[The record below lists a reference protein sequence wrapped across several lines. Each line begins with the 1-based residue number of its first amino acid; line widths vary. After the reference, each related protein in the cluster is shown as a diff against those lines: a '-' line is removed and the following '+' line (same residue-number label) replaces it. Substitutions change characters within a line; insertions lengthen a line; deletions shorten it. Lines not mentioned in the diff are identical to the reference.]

1 MLVNP
6 EIHSLAEE
14 FDTKILHHNNNIM
27 IHVSYVFRKLSKKA
41 VEKKYNTENLRIS
54 SEVVCNNIQDE
65 VFDNYPLLKKIEKR
79 EMDKR
84 KRFIA
89 MAPNNRPIDK
99 NVSTYFAVRAC
110 LEIYRRNREQKK
122 VRNIQILDTHFFAN
136 YNKESIV
143 IPRARLRHIFQA
155 RKRKD
160 EKIS

>member
-1 MLVNP
+1 MFFLKELYPPFGVRDDDLNMRIEVDYSKMIGKNMLMSKNRKTMLVNR
-6 EIHSLAEE
+6 EIHNLAEE

-27 IHVSYVFRKLSKKA
+27 IHITYVFGKLSKKA

-89 MAPNNRPIDK
+89 MAPDNRPIDK

-110 LEIYRRNREQKK
+110 LEIYRRNRE
-122 VRNIQILDTHFFAN
+122 
-136 YNKESIV
+136 
-143 IPRARLRHIFQA
+143 
-155 RKRKD
+155 
-160 EKIS
+160 